1 MGPRLESM
9 ELSHEQVTQ
18 LFQLAKARRV
28 TDLDEPTVTMLQDEL
43 PTELKMCQDELL
55 RAEETERDLRSYW
68 QVEIEREMRQLK
80 QDAHQLMLSSQSE
93 ALANPSAD
101 PATVLEHVEQLWA
114 QLTQLLERSAEHALH
129 RRLMDMPATKTAE
142 VKQTL
147 TERLEA
153 QRGLWRAMLGWDRS
167 RAEWMDAPLSR

>member
-55 RAEETERDLRSYW
+55 RAEAMLPTARS
-68 QVEIEREMRQLK
+68 MLK
-80 QDAHQLMLSSQSE
+80 VLASIGDATPAE
-93 ALANPSAD
+93 ALAPLAR
-101 PATVLEHVEQLWA
+101 AA
-114 QLTQLLERSAEHALH
+114 QLVGVHLPETELHFVAQLAVGCVHSEDSASH
-129 RRLMDMPATKTAE
+129 RDLGEQATG
-142 VKQTL
+142 
-147 TERLEA
+147 R
-153 QRGLWRAMLGWDRS
+153 
-167 RAEWMDAPLSR
+167 